1 MLPCRICALISLL
14 SVAASGALAAGS
26 NPQHSPV
33 TIVLK
38 FEDSYSA
45 RSLDEMKRE
54 FARATK
60 DSVPAE
66 WRMRDQMS
74 GDAAGDLVLFT
85 FKGRCQMETVP
96 PPPLDDETGP
106 LAWTSTVDGAPLPFG
121 QVSCGQIRTLVWKAM
136 WGGDFSHGDQ
146 LFGRALGRVLA
157 HEFYHIRAKTTSH
170 ASTGVAKPALS
181 GAQLISDTLTVDDES
196 LDRMDRDRR

>member
-1 MLPCRICALISLL
+1 MLPCRTCALISVL
-14 SVAASGALAAGS
+14 SAAAAGAFAAGS
-26 NPQHSPV
+26 KPPNAPV

-38 FEDSYSA
+38 FEGSYSA

-60 DSVPAE
+60 DSVPVE
-66 WRMRDQMS
+66 WRMRDQMPA
-74 GDAAGDLVLFT
+74 DAAGDLVLFT
-85 FKGRCQMETVP
+85 FKGRCVLETVP
-96 PPPLDDETGP
+96 PPLYDETGP

-121 QVSCGQIRTLVWKAM
+121 QVSCDQVRTLVWKAM

-157 HEFYHIRAKTTSH
+157 HEFYHMRAKTTSH

-181 GAQLISDTLTVDDES
+181 GAQLISETLAVDDGS
-196 LDRMDRDRR
+196 LERMDRDRR